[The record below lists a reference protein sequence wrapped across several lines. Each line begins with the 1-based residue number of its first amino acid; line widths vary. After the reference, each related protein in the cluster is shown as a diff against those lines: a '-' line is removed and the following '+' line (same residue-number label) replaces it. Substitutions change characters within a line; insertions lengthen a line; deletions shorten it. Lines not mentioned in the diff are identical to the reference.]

1 MMIDT
6 IKNLC
11 TPSQVYFVINFLI
24 ITFIILTGKLKEKI
38 EKNKIKK
45 LSKNINFIILVIIVL
60 SILFLTT
67 VTFILNYMCDLGY
80 VNLVGAFVFIY
91 LLYRAYKLKKLFS

>member
-1 MMIDT
+1 MIDT

-11 TPSQVYFVINFLI
+11 TPSQVYFIINLLIVIFL
-24 ITFIILTGKLKEKI
+24 FFTGKLKEKI

-45 LSKNINFIILVIIVL
+45 LSKNINLIILVIIVL

-67 VTFILNYMCDLGY
+67 VTFILNYMCNLGY